1 MFIFRNS
8 NSSEE
13 NIIKQQIVDN
23 MIENLIESMEENKNI
38 EVLNEEE
45 QIEGDDDA
53 CEEHIE
59 NEVDDV
65 DEEEDFTEDRLTLLE
80 NRVKELE
87 SLTNLHNIPIFYEDE
102 YYEMEDE
109 YSEENKTGRNRLFVL
124 TMNNRPY
131 RYKNTIEE
139 ARKSMDDMARKIHL
153 MNMKDYD
160 GYIHFIDKNELNVF
174 RTVDY
179 ILFKYSFEIYNFKIY
194 EIYE

>member
-13 NIIKQQIVDN
+13 NIINQQIVDN
-23 MIENLIESMEENKNI
+23 MIENLIETMEENKNI

-45 QIEGDDDA
+45 QIEGEDL

-59 NEVDDV
+59 NEV

-102 YYEMEDE
+102 YYELEDE
-109 YSEENKTGRNRLFVL
+109 YSEENKTGRNRIFVL

-131 RYKNTIEE
+131 RYKNTIED

>member
-1 MFIFRNS
+1 MFIFGNS

-13 NIIKQQIVDN
+13 NIKQQIVDN

-59 NEVDDV
+59 NEVDEV